1 MDNFMDK
8 ITQKLNSQDMIRA
21 NAAADAAELENLE
34 NQVTVFKEQIEKY
47 DDCLQEMRQLNLRN
61 IESAKEVKDLTRQ
74 AGESLEKT
82 AGEVESAS
90 VSRIKQT
97 SDLSIAGINQTVA
110 ESLAKIAEIQDNSG
124 KDNLEKMT
132 ETVSGLKNM
141 QDEAFKSLEDFLQ
154 RTEEGDLN
162 KRVVENLIKCGAMDC
177 FGLYRSQL
185 LAMYEPAMEAVAD
198 SRRRNVEGQL
208 GMFAMLEEEG
218 PSLGIPVPKMNEI
231 SRADR
236 MAMEKETTGLY
247 LSGHP
252 MDDYRPYL
260 KNTHVLPIGSLM
272 DEERTVED
280 ESIVSVA

>member
-21 NAAADAAELENLE
+21 NAAADAAELE

-141 QDEAFKSLEDFLQ
+141 QDEAFKSLEDFLH
-154 RTEEGDLN
+154 TDN
-162 KRVVENLIKCGAMDC
+162 VKV
-177 FGLYRSQL
+177 Y
-185 LAMYEPAMEAVAD
+185 
-198 SRRRNVEGQL
+198 RNVQAAVIEELEKQTNELKEVQEKTARGSKVLLPFVIISMILTLANTGILVAQIL
-208 GMFAMLEEEG
+208 GLF
-218 PSLGIPVPKMNEI
+218 
-231 SRADR
+231 
-236 MAMEKETTGLY
+236 
-247 LSGHP
+247 
-252 MDDYRPYL
+252 
-260 KNTHVLPIGSLM
+260 
-272 DEERTVED
+272 
-280 ESIVSVA
+280 